1 MTQLPAFV
9 SRPMVDAYADALGAD
24 AVAPTPTPAGTVVDS
39 PLTDGVPARLAL
51 DASRTLVLA
60 VPVGVARVLLDADPL
75 TVVWDDRTV
84 GTSTDRTPVDMPRPR
99 LTLLVDERIAD
110 SAVLVEHRAIRF
122 ADSGQ
127 AQVEVVVDRLVL
139 TAAALRSAGRS
150 SSRIV
155 LRWRDLL
162 VAGDV
167 GPASTAGDPALDL
180 VRRSAP

>member
-9 SRPMVDAYADALGAD
+9 SRPLVDAHADALGVD
-24 AVAPTPTPAGTVVDS
+24 VVAGVPAPAGVVVDS
-39 PLTDGVPARLAL
+39 PLTDGVPARIAL

-75 TVVWDDRTV
+75 TAVWDDLTA
-84 GTSTDRTPVDMPRPR
+84 GTSTGRTPVDVPRPR

-110 SAVLVEHRAIRF
+110 SAVLVEHRPIRF
-122 ADSGQ
+122 ADNGL

-150 SSRIV
+150 SSRLV

-162 VAGDV
+162 VADDV
-167 GPASTAGDPALDL
+167 GPAPTAGDPAIDL
-180 VRRSAP
+180 VRRSTS